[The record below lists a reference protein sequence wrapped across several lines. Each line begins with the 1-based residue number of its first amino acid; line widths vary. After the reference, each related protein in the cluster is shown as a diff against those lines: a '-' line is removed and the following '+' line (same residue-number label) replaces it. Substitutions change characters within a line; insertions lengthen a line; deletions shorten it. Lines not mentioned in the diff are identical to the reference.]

1 MDREAVKS
9 IFITMTQS
17 IANVNNNM
25 QILVLEHADASIYG
39 DVKGVNE
46 VCVWRNGE
54 KLIPAEWIQ

>member
-1 MDREAVKS
+1 
-9 IFITMTQS
+9 
-17 IANVNNNM
+17 M